1 MMEGSLKGCNDTDTK
16 SALQSINN
24 EETFGGREKMNLQDT
39 TTLHNGVEM
48 PWFGLGVFKVE
59 EGPELVNAVKVA
71 IKHGYRSIDT
81 AAIYENE
88 EGVGQGIREG
98 LKEAG
103 ISREDLF
110 VTSKVWNADLGYE
123 SAIAAYEE
131 SLKKLGLEYLDL
143 YLIHWPVEGKYKE
156 AWRALETLY
165 KQGKVKAIGVSNFQ
179 IHHLKDL
186 MEDAEVKPMV
196 NQVECH
202 PRLTQKEVQAFCK
215 EQGIQLEAW
224 SPLMQGEL
232 LDNDILQAIATK
244 HGKSVAQVI
253 LRWDLQNGI
262 VTIPKSTKEHRI
274 VENSTVFD
282 FELTEE
288 EMIQIDGL
296 NQNHRVGPDPDNFDF

>member
-1 MMEGSLKGCNDTDTK
+1 MVK
-16 SALQSINN
+16 
-24 EETFGGREKMNLQDT
+24 NLQDT
-39 TTLHNGVEM
+39 TTLHNGVKM

-81 AAIYENE
+81 AAIYGNE

-123 SAIAAYEE
+123 STIAAYET

-156 AWRALETLY
+156 AWKALETLY
-165 KQGKVKAIGVSNFQ
+165 KEGKVKAIGVSNFQ
-179 IHHLKDL
+179 IHHLKDVIK
-186 MEDAEVKPMV
+186 DAEVKPMV

-232 LDNDILQAIATK
+232 LDNEVLQEIATK
-244 HGKSVAQVI
+244 YGKSVAQVI
-253 LRWDLQNGI
+253 LRWDLQNGL

-274 VENSTVFD
+274 VENSSVFD

-288 EMIQIDGL
+288 DMNRISEL